1 MSDGLRLVL
10 RGVCHAYRDL
20 TVLQDIELIAE
31 PGEVLVLV
39 GPSGCGKSTLLGIM
53 GGLLSPA
60 AGSVRIDRPLAGR
73 SAADRDLLQIE
84 AELWRLIRDDAAAAE
99 REIEHAPH

>member
-1 MSDGLRLVL
+1 MNAGLRLVL

-20 TVLQDIELIAE
+20 AVLEDIELVAE

-53 GGLLSPA
+53 GGM
-60 AGSVRIDRPLAGR
+60 LAPSGGR
-73 SAADRDLLQIE
+73 GALRG
-84 AELWRLIRDDAAAAE
+84 RNCG
-99 REIEHAPH
+99 